1 MLALFAPD
9 DAATGAIGAAL
20 ADVLVPGDVIAL
32 DGDLGTGKTALA
44 RAIIRARLGDP
55 EHEVPSPTFAIIQPY
70 PGITHADLYRLA
82 DESEV
87 FELGLFDDEA
97 AILLVEWPQRAPI
110 LFDRD
115 GLKIMLEMAEGGA
128 GRMININAMGRRDLA
143 PIAAALAPWVQE
155 RFN

>member
-9 DAATGAIGAAL
+9 DAATAAIGTAL
-20 ADVLVPGDVIAL
+20 ANVLAPGDVIAL

-55 EHEVPSPTFAIIQPY
+55 DHEVPSPTFAIIQPY

-82 DESEV
+82 DESEI
-87 FELGLFDDEA
+87 FELGLFDDED

-110 LFDRD
+110 LFNRD
-115 GLKIMLEMAEGGA
+115 GLKITLEMAEGGA
-128 GRMININAMGRRDLA
+128 GRSIGIKPMGHRDIA